1 MVTIDGLTTK
11 QVEML
16 DTMWNIDSAED
27 YTEWKETLNSTD
39 MNMVILLEEMIIL
52 AELDNLQNDECDRAR
67 DYLSM
72 ISEASK

>member
-39 MNMVILLEEMIIL
+39 RKMVILLEEMIVL
-52 AELDNLQNDECDRAR
+52 AELDNLQDEECDRAR

-72 ISEASK
+72 IAEASK